1 MQSDNMGSQD
11 MGNCV
16 LNAKKK
22 KNHLTNIPGH
32 IKLYTKL
39 FYGTQTFIVFD
50 KKFQQEFET

>member
-1 MQSDNMGSQD
+1 MGGQD